1 MKTNSVISIPW
12 LMTACAVLL
21 LCGSTS
27 LAQTIVVRYVDA
39 SAATSGDGTS
49 WSTAYDNLQTALAN
63 ANPGEDEIYQLWVK
77 AGTYKPTSGTDRS
90 ISFGMK
96 TDVEIYGGFDG
107 TEETLEERDWQAVE
121 NATILSGDLN
131 VDDEPNFINRTDNSY
146 HVVRAEGV
154 DSTARLDGFTITG
167 GYADTSASGR
177 RGAGLYIV
185 EKDNPHPVPDD
196 PSSPRII
203 NCTFIDNAAR
213 SATGAIGVGGAV
225 YSSPSSTTNTLDF
238 TNCAFLDNQTALSG
252 GAVYLAN
259 MNAASFSSCE
269 FIGNSTT
276 RLPTSGAG
284 THGGGGLYVSGN
296 SSQVVTLIDSVFRH
310 NSTSAGEECGRESF
324 TDAGGGV

>member
-1 MKTNSVISIPW
+1 MIRTFGCTVMAVI
-12 LMTACAVLL
+12 LTAVSNLHEAEAITIRFVNPSASGANNGTTWADAYTDLQSAL
-21 LCGSTS
+21 VDSALGS
-27 LAQTIVVRYVDA
+27 LDQI
-39 SAATSGDGTS
+39 
-49 WSTAYDNLQTALAN
+49 
-63 ANPGEDEIYQLWVK
+63 WVA
-77 AGTYKPTSGTDRS
+77 AGTYYPSVRTNPSLARTE
-90 ISFGMK
+90 SFVLRDGVWM
-96 TDVEIYGGFDG
+96 YGGFDG
-107 TEETLEERDWQAVE
+107 SESSLEDRDWE
-121 NATILSGDLN
+121 TNPTILSGDIGTTS
-131 VDDEPNFINRTDNSY
+131 DSSDNCY
-146 HVVRAEGV
+146 HVVTANGV
-154 DSTARLDGFTITG
+154 SDLTLLDGFTITG

-196 PSSPRII
+196 PSSPRVF
-203 NCTFIDNAAR
+203 NCKFVGNVAR

-225 YSSPSSTTNTLDF
+225 YSSPSSTTNTLVF

>member
-1 MKTNSVISIPW
+1 MKLSALSLYLVMVVAFLSQPNALEGTVRRVKPDATGTPHDGSSWNQAYTDLQAAMDASSEDDEVWVASMLGTPY
-12 LMTACAVLL
+12 VP
-21 LCGSTS
+21 GSTRTSTFS
-27 LAQTIVVRYVDA
+27 LKHNVAV
-39 SAATSGDGTS
+39 
-49 WSTAYDNLQTALAN
+49 
-63 ANPGEDEIYQLWVK
+63 
-77 AGTYKPTSGTDRS
+77 
-90 ISFGMK
+90 
-96 TDVEIYGGFDG
+96 YGGFDG
-107 TEETLEERDWQAVE
+107 TESSRNDRDYVANV
-121 NATILSGDLN
+121 TILSGDVN
-131 VDDEPNFINRTDNSY
+131 GDDEPNFANRTDNCY
-146 HVVRAEGV
+146 HVVTAQGV
-154 DSTARLDGFTITG
+154 GDRTRLDGFTITG

-196 PSSPRII
+196 PSSPRVF
-203 NCTFIDNAAR
+203 NCKFVGNVAR

-225 YSSPSSTTNTLDF
+225 YSSPSSTTNTLVF